1 MSKLL
6 VIQSDFGLGDGAVS
20 AMHGVANM
28 VDSEIKVDDLT
39 HEIMPYNI
47 FEASYRLIQ
56 TIKYWPKDTV
66 FVSVVDPGVGSNRK
80 SIAVKTLTNH
90 YIVSPDNGTLS
101 HIKKYIGIKSCKII
115 DENNNRLP
123 FSEKSH
129 TFHGRDVYTYNAAK
143 IASNPS
149 YYETLEDY
157 DKEKIVSFDINE
169 ARANDGVIKGTV
181 DILDIRFGSLW
192 TNIPADL
199 LSENNIHT
207 GDSLKIRIYYK
218 DTKKYENH
226 IQFGHS
232 FSDVK
237 EGEVVAYIN
246 SLINLGIAINQS
258 NFSKTYNIGTGSDWT
273 IEVEKINKDLL

>member
-28 VDSEIKVDDLT
+28 VDPSIKVDDLT
-39 HEIMPYNI
+39 HDIKPYNI

-56 TIKYWPKDTV
+56 TVRYWPKDTV
-66 FVSVVDPGVGSNRK
+66 FVSVVDPGVGSDRK
-80 SIAVKTLTNH
+80 SIAVRTKSGH
-90 YIVSPDNGTLS
+90 YVVTPDNGTLS
-101 HIKKYIGIKSCKII
+101 HIKKYIGIESAKII
-115 DENNNRLP
+115 DEANNRLP

-129 TFHGRDVYTYNAAK
+129 TFHGRDVYSYNGAK
-143 IASNPS
+143 IASDPS
-149 YYETLEDY
+149 YYDSLEDY
-157 DKEKIVSFDINE
+157 DSDKIDTLMISE
-169 ARANDGVIKGTV
+169 AYEANGILHGTV

-192 TNIPADL
+192 TNIPQEML
-199 LSENNIHT
+199 EENGINT

-218 DTKKYENH
+218 DIKKYENQ
-226 IQFGHS
+226 IIYGHS

-237 EGEVVAYIN
+237 EGEVIAYIN

-258 NFSKTYNIGTGSDWT
+258 NFSETYNIGTGSDWT
-273 IEVEKINKDLL
+273 IEVEKIN

>member
-28 VDSEIKVDDLT
+28 VDPSIKVDDLT
-39 HEIMPYNI
+39 HDIKLYNI

-56 TIKYWPKDTV
+56 TIRYWPEGTV
-66 FVSVVDPGVGSNRK
+66 FVSVVDPGVGSDRK
-80 SIAVKTLTNH
+80 SIAVKTSSGH
-90 YIVSPDNGTLS
+90 YVVSPDNGTLS
-101 HIKKYIGIKSCKII
+101 HIKKYIGIDSAKLI

-129 TFHGRDVYTYNAAK
+129 TFHGRDVYSYNGAK
-143 IASNPS
+143 IASDES
-149 YYETLEDY
+149 YYASLEDY
-157 DKEKIVSFDINE
+157 DIENIVSIEIKE
-169 ARANDGVIKGTV
+169 AYAKDGIIYGNV

-192 TNIPADL
+192 TNIPQEML
-199 LSENNIHT
+199 EENGYKT
-207 GDSLKIRIYYK
+207 GDRLKISIFYK
-218 DTKKYENH
+218 DIKKYENQ
-226 IQFGHS
+226 IIYGHS

-258 NFSKTYNIGTGSDWT
+258 NFSQTYNIGTGARWT
-273 IEVEKINKDLL
+273 IAVEKVN

>member
-28 VDSEIKVDDLT
+28 VDPSIKVDDLT
-39 HEIMPYNI
+39 HDIKPYNI

-56 TIKYWPKDTV
+56 TVRYWPKDTV
-66 FVSVVDPGVGSNRK
+66 FVSVVDPGVGSDRK
-80 SIAVKTLTNH
+80 SIAVRTKSSH
-90 YIVSPDNGTLS
+90 YVVTPDNGTLS
-101 HIKKYIGIKSCKII
+101 HIKKYIGIESAKII
-115 DENNNRLP
+115 DEANNRLP

-129 TFHGRDVYTYNAAK
+129 TFHGRDVYSYNGAK
-143 IASNPS
+143 IASDSS
-149 YYETLEDY
+149 YYDSLKDY
-157 DKEKIVSFDINE
+157 DSDKIDTLMISE
-169 ARANDGVIKGTV
+169 AYEENGILHGTV

-192 TNIPADL
+192 TNIPQEML
-199 LSENNIHT
+199 EENGINT

-218 DTKKYENH
+218 DIKKYENQ
-226 IQFGHS
+226 IIYGHS

-237 EGEVVAYIN
+237 EGEVIAYIN

-258 NFSKTYNIGTGSDWT
+258 NFSETYNIGTGSDWT
-273 IEVEKINKDLL
+273 LEVEKIN